1 MCQRHIYV
9 LTQAYAVYFHFVVKS
24 CFPSQTK
31 IRLENGEIVT
41 MSELQEGDKVQT
53 GKKLQVQH
61 QNIKRMSKIISYAQY
76 VKQTH
81 NCNC

>member
-9 LTQAYAVYFHFVVKS
+9 LTQAYAVYLHFVGSS

-31 IRLENGEIVT
+31 IKLENGEIVK

-53 GKKLQVQH
+53 GNK
-61 QNIKRMSKIISYAQY
+61 
-76 VKQTH
+76 
-81 NCNC
+81 

>member
-1 MCQRHIYV
+1 MCQRHKYV
-9 LTQAYAVYFHFVVKS
+9 LTQAYAVYFHFVGKS

-53 GKKLQVQH
+53 GKK
-61 QNIKRMSKIISYAQY
+61 
-76 VKQTH
+76 
-81 NCNC
+81 